1 MEDPSQTKSPDWG
14 NTTKMVIG
22 LTIVGVIAL
31 LMIEFRYLIALLL
44 VAFILAYLFYPI
56 AHWMNHLL
64 KIPWR
69 LAVTIIYVGFIL
81 IILALLAY
89 GGFSISEQVSNLI
102 RFFQNLISQ
111 IPTFLDNLS
120 KQSYSIGPFHI
131 NFSSLNLTSITG
143 NLTSLLQ
150 PTISRLGSLVT
161 TFASG
166 FVSTLVDIGFLLLI
180 SYFTLSESLGVRE
193 RVFNIQ
199 IPGYEQDINRLGRA
213 LNRIWNAFL
222 RGQFLLVLATIAAY
236 MIVLTLLGVHFSIG
250 LAFLAGLARFIPYFG
265 PAVLWITYFLVSL
278 LQGTTVL
285 GLSPIFYA
293 VLVVG
298 IGILVD
304 TSLDYFFVPRLF
316 SNVLKVHPA
325 AVLVTILIAARWLGI
340 IGIVL
345 ASPVLATVILFVRY
359 AVQKMVDRDPWETI
373 QFEETPLR
381 TPRIIQFFINIWG
394 KFKSKVIDKL
404 FNKRNKGK

>member
-1 MEDPSQTKSPDWG
+1 MEDPSQTKTPEWG
-14 NTTKMVIG
+14 STTKLVVG
-22 LTIVGVIAL
+22 LTIVGIIAL

-56 AHWMNHLL
+56 AHWMNQVL

-69 LAVTIIYVGFIL
+69 LSVTIIYLGFIL
-81 IILALLAY
+81 IILALLGY
-89 GGFSISEQVSNLI
+89 GGFSLSEQISNLI
-102 RFFQNLISQ
+102 SFFQNLISQ
-111 IPTFLDNLS
+111 IPTFFNDLS
-120 KQSYSIGPFHI
+120 KQTFSFGPFQF
-131 NFSSLNLTSITG
+131 NFSNLNLSSLTN

-150 PTISRLGSLVT
+150 PTVSRLGSLFT
-161 TFASG
+161 SFASG
-166 FVSTLVDIGFLLLI
+166 FVSTIVDIGFLLLI

-193 RVFNIQ
+193 RVINIQ

-222 RGQFLLVLATIAAY
+222 RGQFLLVLATIVTY
-236 MIVLTLLGVHFSIG
+236 MVVLTLLGVRFSIG
-250 LAFLAGLARFIPYFG
+250 LALLAGLARFIPYFG
-265 PAVLWITYFLVSL
+265 PAVLWVTYFLVSL
-278 LQGTTVL
+278 LQGPTVL
-285 GLSPIFYA
+285 GLSHLLYA
-293 VLVVG
+293 IIVVG

-325 AVLVTILIAARWLGI
+325 AVLVTILIAAKWLGI

-359 AVQKMVDRDPWETI
+359 AIQKMVDRDPWETI
-373 QFEETPLR
+373 QFEEAPAR
-381 TPRIIQFFINIWG
+381 IPRLASLFVNLWE
-394 KFKSKVIDKL
+394 KFKSNIIDKY
-404 FNKRNKGK
+404 FHKKDKDE